1 LRHVESLIR
10 PSAQKNLTLR
20 DGQFGEATGVAGQ
33 MFFAMVHNDANAGLE
48 WQGSDFLAQTKAH
61 GQFTA
66 LAAYFHCG

>member
-1 LRHVESLIR
+1 
-10 PSAQKNLTLR
+10 
-20 DGQFGEATGVAGQ
+20 
-33 MFFAMVHNDANAGLE
+33 MVHNDANAGLE